1 MAITI
6 KHLEDNIK
14 TLPEDLYDEVN
25 DFVDFL
31 KFKYS
36 TNDNQ
41 IDLQNWQKEILDD
54 RLNNLDENPTQTVE
68 FNETVAEL
76 RKKYS

>member
-41 IDLQNWQKEILDD
+41 IDLQNWQKEILDE
-54 RLNNLDENPTQTVE
+54 RLNNLDENPTGTVE

>member
-14 TLPEDLYDEVN
+14 TLSEDLYDEVN

-36 TNDNQ
+36 DN
-41 IDLQNWQKEILDD
+41 IGNKDLQDWQKEV
-54 RLNNLDENPTQTVE
+54 LDERLKHLNESPSETVD
-68 FNETVAEL
+68 FNESVAEL